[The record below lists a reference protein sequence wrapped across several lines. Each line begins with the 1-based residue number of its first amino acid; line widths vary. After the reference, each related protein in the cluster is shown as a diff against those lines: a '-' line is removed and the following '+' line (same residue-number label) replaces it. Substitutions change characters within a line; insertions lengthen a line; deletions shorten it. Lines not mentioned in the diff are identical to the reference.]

1 MRSRD
6 SKKNQGKA
14 VKSNVEQTYYGRG
27 DVRIEVSDDPLFW
40 QLLEDKVDF
49 PFIRPQ
55 PIEVQRILIAWLSLT
70 KYGIDEQRTPFER
83 TQDNAN
89 IQLQTRYQMF
99 DGEAFFKPLKNK
111 FQTMHVT
118 LKNKQHQELR
128 DCIVKVIAEGVD
140 IVQSF
145 QLLSKY
151 TLIPHQELQ
160 LQPFVIKTSEAPL

>member
-1 MRSRD
+1 
-6 SKKNQGKA
+6 
-14 VKSNVEQTYYGRG
+14 
-27 DVRIEVSDDPLFW
+27 
-40 QLLEDKVDF
+40 
-49 PFIRPQ
+49 
-55 PIEVQRILIAWLSLT
+55 
-70 KYGIDEQRTPFER
+70 
-83 TQDNAN
+83 
-89 IQLQTRYQMF
+89 MF
-99 DGEAFFKPLKNK
+99 DGEAFFTPLKNK

-160 LQPFVIKTSEAPL
+160 LQPFVIKTSDAPLQFRVEVVHQNKVIFQQVEEVKMTQSESQSQEDAFIA